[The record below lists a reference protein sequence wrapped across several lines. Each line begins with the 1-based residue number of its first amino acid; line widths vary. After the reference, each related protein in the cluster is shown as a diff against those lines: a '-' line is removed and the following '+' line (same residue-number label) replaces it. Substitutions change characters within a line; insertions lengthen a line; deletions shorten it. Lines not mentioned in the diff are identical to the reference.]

1 MRTVLRRLVFGR
13 RWLTF
18 LVMGLAFLAFGAGT
32 FNLFILLKANTELL
46 LEHGWMALG
55 DGAAQQLIELLV
67 TAYLSMLAY
76 VLFKACE
83 HRLVHWLADL
93 EGEKEA

>member
-1 MRTVLRRLVFGR
+1 
-13 RWLTF
+13 
-18 LVMGLAFLAFGAGT
+18 
-32 FNLFILLKANTELL
+32 
-46 LEHGWMALG
+46 MALG

-83 HRLVHWLADL
+83 HRLVHWLADF